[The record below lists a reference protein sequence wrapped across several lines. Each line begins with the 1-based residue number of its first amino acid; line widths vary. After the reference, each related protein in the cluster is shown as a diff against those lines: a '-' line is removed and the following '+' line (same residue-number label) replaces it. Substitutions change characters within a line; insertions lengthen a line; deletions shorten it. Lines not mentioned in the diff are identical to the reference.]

1 MTALLLEGGRVIDP
15 ASGEDGRRDLLI
27 ADGRIVAPK
36 SVPVTER
43 RDVTGCW
50 LFPSLT
56 DLRCV
61 LRVQDDVA
69 DAVAGGFTRLI
80 GDPSSARVL
89 KTDGI
94 ELRFAAEVTRG
105 TELGERALEAPCLS
119 SGFQPI
125 ATNGLLRRAL
135 QHAERKCV
143 MLHAEDVTLTA
154 GAVVGEGTTALRL
167 GLTGAPPESEVAAV
181 AAALAV
187 LEGTGGRLHFSHLTC
202 RGSVERIAA
211 AKRQGLNVTADATP
225 HHLRDDDA
233 KADAY
238 ALEARVW
245 PPLRSR
251 ADVEAV
257 KKGVIDG
264 TLDAIAT
271 DHKRPTILE
280 REHPFEM
287 AAFGRL
293 SLRTA
298 FADVVA
304 AGVPAGRAVAL
315 FTTGPAAVLGLQA
328 PSLAAGQVA
337 DVAVFD
343 PQSNRMRYTIVQG
356 ASR

>member
-1 MTALLLEGGRVIDP
+1 MTALLLEGGRVLDP
-15 ASGEDGRRDLLI
+15 ASGEDSRRDLLVVE
-27 ADGRIVAPK
+27 GRIAAPK
-36 SVPVTER
+36 SAPVTER
-43 RDVTGCW
+43 RDVSGCW

-61 LRVQDDVA
+61 LRVQDDVS
-69 DAVAGGFTRLI
+69 DAIAGGFTRLVA
-80 GDPSSARVL
+80 DPSSARGL
-89 KTDGI
+89 KPYGI
-94 ELRFAAEVTRG
+94 DLRFAAEVTRG
-105 TELGERALEAPCLS
+105 TELGERALDAPCLS

-125 ATNGLLRRAL
+125 ASAGLLRRAL
-135 QHAERKCV
+135 QHAERKVV
-143 MLHAEDVTLTA
+143 MLHAEDLTLTA
-154 GAVVGEGTTALRL
+154 GAVVSEGTTALRL
-167 GLTGAPPESEVAAV
+167 GLTGAPVEAEVAAV

-202 RGSVERIAA
+202 RGSVERIAQ
-211 AKRQGLNVTADATP
+211 AKRQGLLVTADATP

-233 KADAY
+233 KAEGY

-298 FADVVA
+298 FADVIA

-315 FTTGPAAVLGLQA
+315 FTTGPAAVLGLAA
-328 PSLAAGQVA
+328 PSLAVGQSA

-343 PQSNRMRYTIVQG
+343 AQANRVRYTLVQG